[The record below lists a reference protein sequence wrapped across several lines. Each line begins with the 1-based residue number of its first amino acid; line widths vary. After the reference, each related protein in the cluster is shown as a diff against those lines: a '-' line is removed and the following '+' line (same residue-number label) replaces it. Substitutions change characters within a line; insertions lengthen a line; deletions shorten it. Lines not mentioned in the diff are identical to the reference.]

1 MLSHP
6 RGSLALF
13 DSVSCLQLLS
23 AFTKICFFVLIDSHF
38 GSLCSQKILS
48 CLKLAIYLNQGQT
61 NTFLSPT
68 NDKISSMCF
77 ILNDERSEYITGSYK
92 TCQYPCQGKAFLFHS
107 WALIMNEYVF

>member
-1 MLSHP
+1 MLT
-6 RGSLALF
+6 AF
-13 DSVSCLQLLS
+13 VKKLS

-61 NTFLSPT
+61 NTFLSLT

-77 ILNDERSEYITGSYK
+77 ILNDERSEYITGSYGTK
-92 TCQYPCQGKAFLFHS
+92 HVNILAKEKLFYSTHG
-107 WALIMNEYVF
+107 L